1 FIKADKLGLADRLK
15 TPPSPLL
22 PSCTAKPE
30 SLPGNNNNT
39 PTKLN
44 LCSLLLLAGW
54 LVLLGLGEFAPFLSL
69 SFFYSLFSVFG
80 SAKHAFLFLDS
91 TRLVLRGETK
101 GVNSKATESRC
112 GVQVPA
118 CTRHV
123 SS

>member
-69 SFFYSLFSVFG
+69 LLSFLCFWKRKARL
-80 SAKHAFLFLDS
+80 
-91 TRLVLRGETK
+91 LVLGL
-101 GVNSKATESRC
+101 N
-112 GVQVPA
+112 PA
-118 CTRHV
+118 CVVRGNKGRE
-123 SS
+123 